1 MEDAVRGILEVFG
14 LVVIAYFVLL
24 NVIYLFF
31 TLVAG
36 QSLSQYMRR
45 RTYQATESAMASPLT
60 PPISVLLPAYNE
72 EAGIVPSVH
81 SLLDLRY
88 PEYEVVVV
96 DDGSKDD
103 TVARLQDEFD
113 LVPVRIALR
122 QSVPHAAVLET
133 MVSKRDP
140 RLIVIRKENGGKAD
154 ALNTGLCAASF
165 PFVCSLD
172 ADTLIEEEALLRVA
186 MPIIEQPDK
195 VVATGGIVRI
205 ANGCRIEAGRVVEVG
220 LPKSRLATMQVVEY
234 FRAFLVGRIAW
245 SRLSALLIISG
256 AFGLFRRSAVEEV
269 GGWWTDTVGEDAEL
283 VARIHHEFGRSG
295 RDYRVEFVPD
305 PVCWTEAPE
314 SLRVLGRQ
322 RRRWQR
328 GLCETIS
335 RHRTTIGNPR
345 YGAFGMLAMPFYL
358 VFEMLGPIVAL
369 GGYLVLPIAALL
381 GLLSVELM
389 VAFMIVALLLG
400 ILLSVSALALEELSF
415 RRHTSNREAARLLLY
430 AVLDNLGYRQLNDV
444 YRGLGLLDFLRRG
457 KHSWGEMERRGIGQ
471 VEDGAAVPADVDRAG
486 TPAR

>member
-1 MEDAVRGILEVFG
+1 MEDSARDFIEVFG
-14 LVVIAYFVLL
+14 LVVIGYFVLL
-24 NVIYLFF
+24 NLIYLAF
-31 TLVAG
+31 TLIAG
-36 QSLSQYMRR
+36 QSLSRYMRR
-45 RTYQATESAMASPLT
+45 RTYEATESAMASPLT

-88 PEYEVVVV
+88 PLYEVVVV

-103 TVARLQDEFD
+103 TVARLQEEFE
-113 LVPVRIALR
+113 LVPVRIAMR
-122 QSVPHAAVLET
+122 DSVPHAEVLET
-133 MVSKRDP
+133 MVSRRDP
-140 RLIVIRKENGGKAD
+140 RLTVIRKVNGGKAD
-154 ALNTGLCAASF
+154 ALNTGLCAASY
-165 PFVCSLD
+165 PFVCSID

-186 MPIIEQPDK
+186 MPIIERPDK

-283 VARIHHEFGRSG
+283 VARIHHHFARKGE
-295 RDYRVEFVPD
+295 DYRVEFVPD

-328 GLCETIS
+328 GLAETIV
-335 RHRTTIGNPR
+335 RHRSTVGNPR
-345 YGAFGMLAMPFYL
+345 YGAFGVLAMPFYL
-358 VFEMLGPIVAL
+358 VFEMLGPIVAV
-369 GGYLVLPIAALL
+369 GGYLILPLAAVL
-381 GLLSVELM
+381 GMLSMKLM
-389 VAFMIVALLLG
+389 IAFMIVALLLG

-415 RRHTSNREAARLLLY
+415 RRHTRNREAVRLLVY

-444 YRGLGLLDFLRRG
+444 YRALGLIDFMRK
-457 KHSWGEMERRGIGQ
+457 KHSWGEMERRGIGR
-471 VEDGAAVPADVDRAG
+471 VEDDQRPAPESRPHEAPVP
-486 TPAR
+486 